1 MVPKWCPVILEE
13 VKMRNITIKNI
24 PDDLYNKIKITAQEN
39 RRSINNE
46 IINRLDKSLRSTK
59 IDINSFLR
67 RIENFQNSIEIPS
80 LTDDLILTA
89 KEEGRL

>member
-1 MVPKWCPVILEE
+1 MVPKWFPLILEE
-13 VKMRNITIKNI
+13 AKMRNITIKNI

-67 RIENFQNSIEIPS
+67 RLENFQNSVEIPS
-80 LTDDLILTA
+80 LTDDLILIE